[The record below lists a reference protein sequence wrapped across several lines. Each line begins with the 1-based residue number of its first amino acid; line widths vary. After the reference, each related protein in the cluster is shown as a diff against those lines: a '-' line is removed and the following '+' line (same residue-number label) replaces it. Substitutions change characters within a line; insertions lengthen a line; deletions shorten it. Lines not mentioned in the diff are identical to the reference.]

1 MKLNFIPFPAV
12 PVDQTAQ
19 KLATTATP
27 LCPPEYILGHPWGT
41 SFDVWCVGCFV
52 SCHAQIFDSRAQP
65 SLQLLDAITG
75 KWGKIFNLDS
85 PAGMTH
91 TEVHLARMEE
101 LLGPFPTAFLERCS
115 KTREFFDAHGLFH
128 LIGQTT
134 LYSHAVDWDWSGRL
148 LKPLASFLDPVAGF
162 PPNGSLRERLEQ
174 AHLSGA
180 ELDRCEAFFRRCF
193 QFDPELRLS
202 AQDMLQ
208 DPWLAPESA

>member
-1 MKLNFIPFPAV
+1 
-12 PVDQTAQ
+12 
-19 KLATTATP
+19 
-27 LCPPEYILGHPWGT
+27 
-41 SFDVWCVGCFV
+41 
-52 SCHAQIFDSRAQP
+52 
-65 SLQLLDAITG
+65 
-75 KWGKIFNLDS
+75 
-85 PAGMTH
+85 MTH

-101 LLGPFPTAFLERCS
+101 LLGPFPAAFLERSS
-115 KTREFFDAHGLFH
+115 KTREFFDAH
-128 LIGQTT
+128 
-134 LYSHAVDWDWSGRL
+134 
-148 LKPLASFLDPVAGF
+148 GF